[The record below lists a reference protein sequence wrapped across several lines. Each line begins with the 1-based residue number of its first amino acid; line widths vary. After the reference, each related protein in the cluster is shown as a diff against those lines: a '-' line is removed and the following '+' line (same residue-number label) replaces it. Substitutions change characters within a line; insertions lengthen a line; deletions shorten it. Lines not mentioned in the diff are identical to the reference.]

1 MKGWIIFLSVVAIIW
16 LIGMISAN
24 VVLTYDNELSVYIR
38 VLFLKFRITP
48 KVIKKP
54 DPSKYTAKKYARM
67 LEKQAKAE
75 EKKAKKK
82 KSRTKKTGG
91 AAVADADS
99 NGKKKDA
106 RSLEDIVE
114 LVDLVLE
121 LVKRLFVSF
130 GKHLR
135 ITAARM
141 RIKVA
146 TGDAATTAIAY
157 GAVCQS
163 VAYIVE
169 ILYNITNFRV
179 KKSDDINV
187 TADFAAIKSELDLK
201 LIFRLRV
208 WHVFAMLFAVLNGY
222 IGKKLKNINKKES
235 VRR

>member
-1 MKGWIIFLSVVAIIW
+1 MKGWIIFLSIVAILW

-48 KVIKKP
+48 KAIKKP
-54 DPSKYTAKKYARM
+54 NPSRYTAKKYARM

-82 KSRTKKTGG
+82 ERKAKK
-91 AAVADADS
+91 AADS
-99 NGKKKDA
+99 TVTDDANNAKKKES

-121 LVKRLFVSF
+121 LVKRLFASF

-135 ITAARM
+135 ITAVRM

-169 ILYNITNFRV
+169 VLYNITNFKV
-179 KKSDDINV
+179 KKNDDIKV
-187 TADFAAIKSELDLK
+187 AADFASTKSELDLK

-208 WHVFAMLFAVLNGY
+208 WHVFAMLFSVLNGY
-222 IGKKLKNINKKES
+222 IGKKLKNINNK
-235 VRR
+235 

>member
-24 VVLTYDNELSVYIR
+24 VVLTYDNKLSVYIK

-54 DPSKYTAKKYARM
+54 NPSKYTAKKYAKM

-82 KSRTKKTGG
+82 KTGSTAVTG
-91 AAVADADS
+91 AKS
-99 NGKKKDA
+99 NAKKKGPG
-106 RSLEDIVE
+106 SLEDIVE

-121 LVKRLFVSF
+121 LVKRLLASF

-169 ILYNITNFRV
+169 ILHNITNFKV
-179 KKSDDINV
+179 KKNDDINV
-187 TADFAAIKSELDLK
+187 VADFAADKSELDLK

-222 IGKKLKNINKKES
+222 IIKKLKNKNYK
-235 VRR
+235 

>member
-1 MKGWIIFLSVVAIIW
+1 M
-16 LIGMISAN
+16 
-24 VVLTYDNELSVYIR
+24 
-38 VLFLKFRITP
+38 
-48 KVIKKP
+48 
-54 DPSKYTAKKYARM
+54 
-67 LEKQAKAE
+67 
-75 EKKAKKK
+75 
-82 KSRTKKTGG
+82 
-91 AAVADADS
+91 
-99 NGKKKDA
+99 
-106 RSLEDIVE
+106 
-114 LVDLVLE
+114 
-121 LVKRLFVSF
+121 
-130 GKHLR
+130 R